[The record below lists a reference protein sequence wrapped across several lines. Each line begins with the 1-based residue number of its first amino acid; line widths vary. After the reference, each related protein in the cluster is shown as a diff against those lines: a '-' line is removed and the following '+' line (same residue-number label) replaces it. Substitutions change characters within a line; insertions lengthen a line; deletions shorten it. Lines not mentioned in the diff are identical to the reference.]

1 MHDDPLTA
9 RDTPTAPPDPA
20 AAALAPGPAAA
31 AAPADAVRTA
41 AMPRADWAR
50 LRALPWGIPLEEW
63 PRHGVIPL
71 VVRRGESRHPVLFVE
86 AGQRRYALKETSP
99 RSALHESAVIVELR
113 QRRCR
118 TLEPVGTVIVRGAP
132 IAAGEIAGQPA
143 YTSGDVGYCVTR
155 LAERVLPQSLL
166 YRYPFTDAN
175 KRLLWSAVAELLLD
189 LHQSGVYW
197 GDPSLANILMD
208 LGGHRLTAV
217 MADAETAELVVG
229 PLSESRR
236 RQDLDTFVELLE
248 WQAEDIRLARGLPEA
263 YRLVTQGDA
272 DYFLARYEGLRAE
285 RAHPAHGAG
294 DLFARIA
301 DLRGRITRLNALGY
315 GVLHLGA
322 QAKRAGRAGAE
333 SATAPA
339 AGASDLRSA
348 TLRSEWYAR
357 ELRALLGTRVP
368 RAYAARVYEH
378 LLVHKWLLSERAHKD
393 IGLAAAARDWVAR
406 YHEPALAFLAAYL
419 PDADPRTRYAEYLN
433 ILDHTWRM
441 SRREARPIPVEEGAV
456 DYALTHTPAAP
467 FEQPQDEEPA
477 E

>member
-1 MHDDPLTA
+1 M
-9 RDTPTAPPDPA
+9 
-20 AAALAPGPAAA
+20 
-31 AAPADAVRTA
+31 
-41 AMPRADWAR
+41 
-50 LRALPWGIPLEEW
+50 PWGVPLEEW
-63 PRHGVIPL
+63 PRHGVTPL

-99 RSALHESAVIVELR
+99 RSAMHESAVIAELR
-113 QRRCR
+113 RRHCR
-118 TLEPVGTVIVRGAP
+118 TLEPVGHVIVRGAP
-132 IAAGEIAGQPA
+132 VAAGEIAGQPA

-189 LHQSGVYW
+189 LHESGVYW

-229 PLSESRR
+229 PISESRR

-272 DYFLARYEGLRAE
+272 DYFLARYDGLRQE
-285 RAHPAHGAG
+285 REHPTHGAD
-294 DLFARIA
+294 DLITRIV
-301 DLRGRITRLNALGY
+301 DVRGRIARLNALGY

-322 QAKRAGRAGAE
+322 QAMRAGRAGVE
-333 SATAPA
+333 SAVAPA
-339 AGASDLRSA
+339 AGSVRLQSA
-348 TLRSEWYAR
+348 TLRPGWYAR
-357 ELRALLGTRVP
+357 ELRALLGVRVP
-368 RAYAARVYEH
+368 RAYAARIYEH
-378 LLVHKWLLSERAHKD
+378 ILVHKWLLSERAHKD
-393 IGLAAAARDWVAR
+393 VGMAAAARDWVAR

-419 PDADPRTRYAEYLN
+419 PDADPRTLYAEYLN
-433 ILDHTWRM
+433 ILDHTWQM
-441 SRREARPIPVEEGAV
+441 SLRQQRPIPVEEGAV
-456 DYALTHTPAAP
+456 DYVLAHAPAAP
-467 FEQPQDEEPA
+467 FEE
-477 E
+477 